1 MSSFGVWTEQGRR
14 AAKAGRPRPSVRWAG
29 SGRIRGGG
37 VCLERGL
44 DGKEEGRVGRGGEVR
59 GGEACM
65 VEHWALQCH
74 EVGVR
79 RLEG

>member
-1 MSSFGVWTEQGRR
+1 M
-14 AAKAGRPRPSVRWAG
+14 
-29 SGRIRGGG
+29 
-37 VCLERGL
+37 ERGL